1 MYKNADHIE
10 SGFIKSISKD
20 KNKNVPIFNITFKGD
35 CQIEAQMDQILVPD
49 ETDIG
54 NIPVST
60 EDFLEAA
67 EHLTAD
73 DIKLIQSPEILSTLQ
88 IEWKMLHDRHGHTP
102 FSDMDRLAE
111 CGILPG
117 KFKQL
122 KGQKFLCPSCIFGR
136 MRKRAW
142 RKKGKYKSIRKPS
155 QNYAGAKV
163 SIDQLVVAQPGL
175 VPRMDGRHT
184 NDRVCGATR
193 FFDHHTGYSYSALQT
208 SLDGEQT

>member
-1 MYKNADHIE
+1 
-10 SGFIKSISKD
+10 
-20 KNKNVPIFNITFKGD
+20 
-35 CQIEAQMDQILVPD
+35 MDQLSTSD

-54 NIPVST
+54 KIPIST

-67 EHLTAD
+67 EHLSAE
-73 DIKLIQSPEILSTLQ
+73 DIKLIQSPETLSPLQ
-88 IEWKMLHDRHGHTP
+88 IEWKKLHDRHGHTP
-102 FSDMDRLAE
+102 FTDMDKLAE
-111 CGILPG
+111 CRILPT

-184 NDRVCGATR
+184 NDRICGATG

-208 SLDGEQT
+208 SLDGEQTLRLFFP